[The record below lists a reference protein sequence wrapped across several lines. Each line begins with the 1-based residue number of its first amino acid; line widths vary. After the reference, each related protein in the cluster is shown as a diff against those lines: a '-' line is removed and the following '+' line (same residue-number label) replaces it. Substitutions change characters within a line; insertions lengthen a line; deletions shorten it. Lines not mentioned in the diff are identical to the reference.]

1 MAGQKIHILGGE
13 DIVLLFG
20 LLGIDGTII
29 ENREDFLKTFESLI
43 KESSI
48 GMIIIFMELPNETI
62 DYILDFKISNK
73 TPFIY
78 LVPNIFQSD
87 VKNRDIFYNKIY
99 ESIEQIIT
107 SEM

>member
-1 MAGQKIHILGGE
+1 MTGQKIHILGEE

-29 ENREDFLKTFESLI
+29 ENSEDFLKTFDSLI

-48 GMIIIFMELPNETI
+48 GMIIIFMELPDETI

-73 TPFIY
+73 TPFVY
-78 LVPNIFQSD
+78 LIPNIFQSNIED
-87 VKNRDIFYNKIY
+87 RDIFYNKIY

>member
-1 MAGQKIHILGGE
+1 MAGQKIHILGEE

-29 ENREDFLKTFESLI
+29 ENSEAFLKTFDSLI

-48 GMIIIFMELPNETI
+48 GMIIIFMELPDEII
-62 DYILDFKISNK
+62 DYLLDFKISNK
-73 TPFIY
+73 SPFVY
-78 LVPNIFQSD
+78 VVPYIFQSNIE
-87 VKNRDIFYNKIY
+87 NRDIFYNKIY
-99 ESIEQIIT
+99 ESIEQIIA

>member
-1 MAGQKIHILGGE
+1 MDRQKIHILGEE

-29 ENREDFLKTFESLI
+29 ENSEAFLKTFDTLT

-48 GMIIIFMELPNETI
+48 GMIIIFMELSDEII

-73 TPFIY
+73 SPFIY

-87 VKNRDIFYNKIY
+87 IQNRDIFYNKIY